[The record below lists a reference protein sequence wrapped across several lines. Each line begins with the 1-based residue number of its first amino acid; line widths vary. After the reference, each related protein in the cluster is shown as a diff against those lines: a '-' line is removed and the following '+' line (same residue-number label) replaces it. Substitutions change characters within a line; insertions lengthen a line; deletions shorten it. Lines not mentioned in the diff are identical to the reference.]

1 MHQDRGAAAAAVVAA
16 AGTTA
21 KGCLAWAVAVAA
33 VGAVDGLGLVPAL

>member
-1 MHQDRGAAAAAVVAA
+1 VHQDRGAAAAAVVAA

-33 VGAVDGLGLVPAL
+33 VDGLGLVPAL